1 LRPRP
6 RLRAARAVRAL
17 SLTIASIMSV
27 AALAVPAAA
36 ASGTG
41 GTAPSASIARVAVG
55 WHHLNVRAGHRAIV
69 RGRAL
74 PRRRGVRALL
84 QVRGR
89 RHWRTLDRDRT
100 GVRGIYKLHRRVHRA
115 MSARARVVLRAHDR
129 RLHRRVGRLNV
140 YRWANASWYG
150 PGLYGNHLACGGHL
164 GYGTLGVANKSLPCG
179 ARLTLRHR
187 GHVLRVGVIDRGPY
201 VAGREFDLTEAT
213 ARRLH
218 FHGHGPLQVTR

>member
-1 LRPRP
+1 M
-6 RLRAARAVRAL
+6 RAARAVRAL
-17 SLTIASIMSV
+17 SLITTSIIGV

-41 GTAPSASIARVAVG
+41 GTAPTASIARVAVG
-55 WHHLNVRAGHRAIV
+55 WHHLNLRAGHRAV
-69 RGRAL
+69 VHGRAL

-84 QVRGR
+84 QIR
-89 RHWRTLDRDRT
+89 RRSGWRTLDHDRT
-100 GVRGIYKLHRRVHRA
+100 GVRGRYKLHRRVHRP
-115 MSARARVVLRAHDR
+115 MSARARVVLRAHGR

-150 PGLYGNHLACGGHL
+150 PGLYGNHLACGGTL
-164 GYGTLGVANKSLPCG
+164 TAGTVGVAHKSLPCG

-187 GHVLRVGVIDRGPY
+187 GHVVRVRVIDRGPY
-201 VAGREFDLTEAT
+201 VAGREFDLTAAT

-218 FHGHGPLQVTR
+218 FGGRGPLLVTR